1 MSKKGWFLA
10 GWCFLA
16 LSFFAVHS
24 LAAADFPEI
33 KAPALKAKLDA
44 GEKVFLL
51 NPLSDI
57 EFNQGYIPGSVNIP
71 LHLLGTTDQLPQ
83 DKNTLIIT
91 YCLGPK

>member
-1 MSKKGWFLA
+1 MSKRGCRLA
-10 GWCFLA
+10 VWCFLV
-16 LSFFAVHS
+16 LSFCMVHS

-33 KAPALKAKLDA
+33 KAPALKAKMDA

-57 EFNQGYIPGSVNIP
+57 EFNQGYISGSVNIP
-71 LHLLGTTDQLPQ
+71 LHLLGTTDKLPQ
-83 DKNTLIIT
+83 DKDTLLVS